1 MSRVFNVDGKQMV
14 FSFPAFKRVFE
25 TFRREK
31 NLKVG
36 DLQAQLAK
44 ALNVSKDTVINW
56 RKGKNGPIDVD
67 TIQRIASALEI
78 KDFNLLLSDT
88 DGGNSMIQLTDRQ
101 KTAAK
106 KIYDKCIWFLSEFE
120 NTDGFNNYW
129 LEFKDAGSADPEQD
143 AYDKVQKMMRE
154 VFLVYDQEYF
164 DLKGHPIYDDFG
176 EYLSDGLYE
185 TFDGKLSYAY
195 RFEAIPNG
203 NPTVAEDYDKAMIA
217 LNSIIDA
224 YL

>member
-1 MSRVFNVDGKQMV
+1 MSRTFNVDGRQMV
-14 FSFPAFKRVFE
+14 FSFPAFKMVFE
-25 TFRREK
+25 TFRRK
-31 NLKVG
+31 KDLRVG
-36 DLQAQLAK
+36 DLQEQLAK
-44 ALNVSKDTVINW
+44 ALKVSKDTVINW

-67 TIQRIASALEI
+67 TIQRIASVLEI
-78 KDFNLLLSDT
+78 KDFKLLLSET

-101 KTAAK
+101 ITSAK

-120 NTDGFNNYW
+120 KTDGFNAYW
-129 LEFKDAGSADPEQD
+129 LEFKDAGSSDPEGN
-143 AYDKVQKMMRE
+143 AYDKVQEMMRE

-176 EYLSDGLYE
+176 EYLSEGLYE

-203 NPTVAEDYDKAMIA
+203 NPTAEEDYDKAMIA

>member
-36 DLQAQLAK
+36 DLQTQLAK

>member
-14 FSFPAFKRVFE
+14 FSFPAYKRVFE

-129 LEFKDAGSADPEQD
+129 LEFKDAGSTDPEQD

>member
-1 MSRVFNVDGKQMV
+1 MSRVFNVDGTQMV